1 MESDFTKPITVARWV
16 ITLAWAALI
25 FHLSTQTFNPRFS
38 RALLAWTLQLLH
50 LGVSSGTFGLLHAS
64 LRRLA
69 HLTEYAVFAL
79 LLYGFPGEKNR
90 NFWRPRRAIYCIL
103 IAAAYSLTDEVHQ
116 LFVFG
121 RHASLLDS
129 GLDTIGAA
137 LAMLVP
143 YTHELMSLNKS
154 SDVVSKV

>member
-1 MESDFTKPITVARWV
+1 MESDVTKPITVARWAV
-16 ITLAWAALI
+16 TLAWAALI
-25 FHLSTQTFNPRFS
+25 FHLSTQTFDPSFS
-38 RALLAWTLQLLH
+38 RTVLAWTLQLLH
-50 LGVSSGTFGLLHAS
+50 LDVSAGTFGLLHAS

-69 HLTEYAVFAL
+69 HLAEYAIFAQ

-90 NFWRPRRAIYCIL
+90 KFWRPRRAIFCIL
-103 IAAAYSLTDEVHQ
+103 IATAYSLTDEVHQ
-116 LFVFG
+116 LFVPG

-143 YTHELMSLNKS
+143 YTQERMSLMKS
-154 SDVVSKV
+154 NNMVSKV

>member
-1 MESDFTKPITVARWV
+1 MESDFTKPITVVRWAV
-16 ITLAWAALI
+16 TMAWAALI
-25 FHLSTQTFNPRFS
+25 FYFSTLTFNPGFS

-50 LGVSSGTFGLLHAS
+50 LDVSAGTFGLLHAS
-64 LRRLA
+64 LRQLA
-69 HLTEYAVFAL
+69 HLAEYAIFAL
-79 LLYGFPGEKNR
+79 LLYGLPGEKGR
-90 NFWRPRRAIYCIL
+90 KFWQPRRAIFCIL
-103 IAAAYSLTDEVHQ
+103 IAGAYSLTDEVHQ

-143 YTHELMSLNKS
+143 YTQEQMSLIKS
-154 SDVVSKV
+154 NNVLSKG

>member
-1 MESDFTKPITVARWV
+1 V
-16 ITLAWAALI
+16 
-25 FHLSTQTFNPRFS
+25 
-38 RALLAWTLQLLH
+38 LAWTLQLLH
-50 LGVSSGTFGLLHAS
+50 LDVSAGTFGLLHAS

-69 HLTEYAVFAL
+69 HLTEYAIFAL
-79 LLYGFPGEKNR
+79 LLYGFPGEKSR
-90 NFWRPRRAIYCIL
+90 NFWRPRRAIFCIL

-116 LFVFG
+116 LFVPG

-143 YTHELMSLNKS
+143 YTQERMSLMKS
-154 SDVVSKV
+154 NNMVSKV